1 MSKKLSKCLEAL
13 IEING
18 KDLSKDLRVGNLV
31 TQLGNT
37 WSVPEEKETLV
48 GYIFQKNQFILS
60 LWMGNPLD
68 GQWSSHWCQVVWISE

>member
-37 WSVPEEKETLV
+37 WSVPGKKETLV

-60 LWMGNPLD
+60 LWMVIL
-68 GQWSSHWCQVVWISE
+68 